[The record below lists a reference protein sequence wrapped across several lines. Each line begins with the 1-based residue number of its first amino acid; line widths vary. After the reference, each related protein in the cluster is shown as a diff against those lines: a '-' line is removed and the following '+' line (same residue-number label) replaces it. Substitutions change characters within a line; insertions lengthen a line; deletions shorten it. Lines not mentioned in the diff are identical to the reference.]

1 MKTIIVPT
9 DFSTAAEHAALYAA
23 ELAKAMN
30 ASVLLLH
37 VYQLPITMNDF
48 PVMIVSADELKKNAD
63 AGLRRVQEEMQ
74 KKVSG
79 VNFEMESRMGDV
91 VQEIENACADRDVV
105 ALVAG
110 TKDLGSFERFLTGN
124 TTLSIIKNCT
134 YPVIAVPEDAV
145 LKTPKRV
152 ALAVDLSHADEIPV
166 QKITELTQSL
176 KAELHVVHVEQEGE
190 TKPEQALPDNLRNA
204 TYHSFKDEDVAK
216 GLAHFVADKA
226 IDLVIVLP
234 HKHNLYERIFFKGHT
249 KDLIQSI
256 PVPVL
261 CIQN

>member
-48 PVMIVSADELKKNAD
+48 PVMVVSAEELKKNAD
-63 AGLRRVQEEMQ
+63 NGLRRIQEALQ
-74 KKVSG
+74 KQVSD
-79 VNFEMESRMGDV
+79 VNFEIESRMGDV
-91 VQEIENACADRDVV
+91 VQEIENACADRD
-105 ALVAG
+105 LVAVVTG

-124 TTLSIIKNCT
+124 TTLSIVKSCT
-134 YPVIAVPEDAV
+134 HPVIAVPENAV
-145 LKTPKRV
+145 VKKPAQV
-152 ALAVDLSHADEIPV
+152 ALAIDLLHADEIPV
-166 QKITELTQSL
+166 QKIVEFTQAL
-176 KAELHVVHVEQEGE
+176 NATLHLVHVEQDGE
-190 TKPEQALPDNLRNA
+190 KASEQSLPDAFSGA
-204 TYHSFKDEDVAK
+204 TYHSLKEDDVTK
-216 GLAHFVADKA
+216 GIVHFVTEKNVDM
-226 IDLVIVLP
+226 VVVLP
-234 HKHNLYERIFFKGHT
+234 HKHSLYERIFFKGHT

-261 CIQN
+261 CIR